1 MAAHAQ
7 QGSGAAAQGLQGPA
21 AATQYRQSKQIRQ
34 GRRGGWRR
42 SWPGHQAAMRRR
54 RERRQGPEAAAHWLQ
69 GLEEAAEPG
78 QEHLGTGTHAW
89 EERGWCW
96 REGREAGRHGARD
109 HSRNRTR
116 KVDIAGDEGRGV
128 GLLSTGGVGVQGG
141 LVRGM
146 GGLVRGTD
154 GTGVHYWNRVGL
166 WDCGT
171 GDWDGGMGY
180 RGIGYWWDWGTGY
193 GDGGTGDR
201 DGRGG

>member
-1 MAAHAQ
+1 M
-7 QGSGAAAQGLQGPA
+7 
-21 AATQYRQSKQIRQ
+21 
-34 GRRGGWRR
+34 
-42 SWPGHQAAMRRR
+42 
-54 RERRQGPEAAAHWLQ
+54 
-69 GLEEAAEPG
+69 
-78 QEHLGTGTHAW
+78 
-89 EERGWCW
+89 
-96 REGREAGRHGARD
+96 
-109 HSRNRTR
+109 
-116 KVDIAGDEGRGV
+116 

-201 DGRGG
+201 DGMVWYGGTGGYGTGSRLRAGVEDVDGGSSRGGWGDLDITHVV